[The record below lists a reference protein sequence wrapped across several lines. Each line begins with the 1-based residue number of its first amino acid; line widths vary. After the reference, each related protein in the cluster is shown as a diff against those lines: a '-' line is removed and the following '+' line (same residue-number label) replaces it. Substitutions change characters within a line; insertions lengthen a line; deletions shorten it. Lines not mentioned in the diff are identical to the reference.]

1 MTNPFADPTETL
13 VLCIMDGFGIAPASE
28 SNAVLEAKTPFFNLM
43 FSKYPTSELEAS
55 GPEVGLPP
63 KQMGNSEVGHMT
75 MGGGRVIS
83 QDLERI
89 NESISTH
96 MLVSDPEII
105 LLSDRTK
112 LYGGKCHLIGM
123 MSDGCVHG
131 SLTHVLKLALMLGAR
146 GVEVSLHLIADG
158 RDVDPKSAP
167 NFLQEV
173 LHKISKYQS
182 LIKIASICGRY
193 YAMDRDNRWDR
204 TSIAY
209 EAIVA
214 GTGKKTANF
223 MEEINRSYDNKITDE
238 FFLPLVNNHYTGMKK
253 GDSLLIT
260 NFRSD
265 RINQLATA
273 LTAGADFN
281 RFSRSKVVTLLN
293 KLSITSLSNE
303 LNKVFRVIFKPR
315 VYTNIFGEIL
325 YKNAM
330 RQLRVAETEKF
341 PHVTYFFNVG
351 REEPFPEEERIL
363 IPSPSVVTYDL
374 KPEMSAALVAKQ
386 VVSAINSKKYKFIL
400 CNFANAD
407 MVGHTGNM
415 AATVKAVEEVDRC
428 VAEIANAV
436 TNRPNTVLVVTS
448 DHGNCEEMHDE
459 TTGNSKTSHT
469 LNPVPFVLVGAKITK
484 FNVTLKNGSLK
495 DVAPTL
501 LQILRLPIPFEMSG
515 SSLIVNE

>member
-1 MTNPFADPTETL
+1 
-13 VLCIMDGFGIAPASE
+13 
-28 SNAVLEAKTPFFNLM
+28 
-43 FSKYPTSELEAS
+43 
-55 GPEVGLPP
+55 
-63 KQMGNSEVGHMT
+63 
-75 MGGGRVIS
+75 
-83 QDLERI
+83 
-89 NESISTH
+89 
-96 MLVSDPEII
+96 
-105 LLSDRTK
+105 
-112 LYGGKCHLIGM
+112 
-123 MSDGCVHG
+123 
-131 SLTHVLKLALMLGAR
+131 
-146 GVEVSLHLIADG
+146 
-158 RDVDPKSAP
+158 
-167 NFLQEV
+167 
-173 LHKISKYQS
+173 
-182 LIKIASICGRY
+182 
-193 YAMDRDNRWDR
+193 
-204 TSIAY
+204 
-209 EAIVA
+209 
-214 GTGKKTANF
+214 
-223 MEEINRSYDNKITDE
+223 
-238 FFLPLVNNHYTGMKK
+238 
-253 GDSLLIT
+253 
-260 NFRSD
+260 
-265 RINQLATA
+265 
-273 LTAGADFN
+273 
-281 RFSRSKVVTLLN
+281 
-293 KLSITSLSNE
+293 
-303 LNKVFRVIFKPR
+303 
-315 VYTNIFGEIL
+315 
-325 YKNAM
+325 M